1 MGEYS
6 LAIIFFGFAF
16 IAWAV
21 LFVNNALYLLRLRRL
36 LALVEQRWP
45 EKWKEL
51 GEPKLFTVFSY
62 RQSVYRN
69 SRTIL
74 KFLRNP
80 GFVEDADIAIVL
92 NQVRVHLKVGV
103 IGFPIVMIAVLLGM
117 FFLYRGMS

>member
-6 LAIIFFGFAF
+6 LAIIFFGFAL
-16 IAWAV
+16 ITWTG

-51 GEPKLFTVFSY
+51 GEPRLFSLFSY

-69 SRTIL
+69 TRTIL
-74 KFLRNP
+74 SFVRNP

-92 NQVRVHLKVGV
+92 NQVRLHLKVGT
-103 IGFPIVMIAVLLGM
+103 ISFPVVMIAALLGI
-117 FFLYRGMS
+117 FFFSRGMS